1 MDCSICLGSLPGRAT
16 RSTKSLTCGHTFH
29 KSCIDGWEAAGL
41 RFTCPMCR
49 SPQGPPKYKLTI
61 SIENLF
67 TSNVESLHF
76 SQEEGDQIAT
86 TILNIIDLG
95 QNGEDTRFTSLTF
108 DDISQSNI
116 EDVLNDFGISW
127 TRN

>member
-61 SIENLF
+61 TIENLQ
-67 TSNVESLHF
+67 TNIVESVPTT
-76 SQEEGDQIAT
+76 QEEAEPIIR
-86 TILNIIDLG
+86 TILDISG
-95 QNGEDTRFTSLTF
+95 HEDHVSTSLIF
-108 DDISQSNI
+108 DEISQTNI
-116 EDVLNDFGISW
+116 EDVLHDFGLVW
-127 TRN
+127 QL